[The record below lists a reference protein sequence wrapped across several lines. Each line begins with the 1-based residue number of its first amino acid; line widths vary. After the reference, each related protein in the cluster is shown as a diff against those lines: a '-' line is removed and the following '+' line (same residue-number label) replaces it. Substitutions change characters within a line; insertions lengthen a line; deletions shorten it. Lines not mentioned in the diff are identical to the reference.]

1 MNKTLRFLNHDV
13 LGPAGPFRE
22 RESLCMNVASS
33 MLALLVALDFYKL
46 YILILPHTINKNKV
60 QMGEKFT
67 GKT

>member
-46 YILILPHTINKNKV
+46 YILASSQKKSQTRK
-60 QMGEKFT
+60 MAM
-67 GKT
+67 